1 METGKR
7 KRKIVISFSEPG
19 RQDPSW
25 CESEGVTQ
33 ASVLNFIN
41 KTYCALCLRMLNIKY
56 IITENYLLL

>member
-7 KRKIVISFSEPG
+7 KRKIVISFSKPG

-41 KTYCALCLRMLNIKY
+41 QTYRALYLCTLNIEY
-56 IITENYLLL
+56 IITENYVEL

>member
-1 METGKR
+1 METGKC
-7 KRKIVISFSEPG
+7 KRKIVISLSEPG

-41 KTYCALCLRMLNIKY
+41 QTYHVLCLYMLYIKY
-56 IITENYLLL
+56 IIRENYLLL